1 MVWDGLGWFRCGG
14 VGGWRGKGFEG
25 DDADGDVDV
34 AAKIVK
40 IEKRREEQSRAEER
54 REEKRRERN
63 PGNLIHRLH
72 RGRETSTSH
81 DSTQAERREA
91 SRRRRR
97 TGKKQRGQQN

>member
-40 IEKRREEQSRAEER
+40 IEKRREEQSRAEQRRGEER
-54 REEKRRERN
+54 REEKREKPRQ
-63 PGNLIHRLH
+63 
-72 RGRETSTSH
+72 SH
-81 DSTQAERREA
+81 PQVTQRKRDEHIAR
-91 SRRRRR
+91 
-97 TGKKQRGQQN
+97 